1 MAEITAALLAAAKNY
16 LDITWAD
23 ADGDVKLTGIL
34 ARGEKYLNGTVGATL
49 DFESEG
55 KPQEL
60 LLEYAR
66 YVRNNALQY
75 FRQDFLAEL
84 YALKWEVEGD
94 GT

>member
-1 MAEITAALLAAAKNY
+1 MAGISAALLAAAKNY
-16 LDITWAD
+16 LDITWND
-23 ADGDVKLTGIL
+23 SDGDVKLTGIL

-49 DFESEG
+49 DFEAEG